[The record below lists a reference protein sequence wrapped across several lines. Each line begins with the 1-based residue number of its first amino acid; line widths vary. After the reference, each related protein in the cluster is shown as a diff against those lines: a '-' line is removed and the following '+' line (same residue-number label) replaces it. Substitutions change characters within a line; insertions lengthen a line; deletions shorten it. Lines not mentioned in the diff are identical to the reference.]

1 MKVRFWSPGGGCST
15 AGDGGV
21 KARETATPQGK
32 VGTHGGGDVDE
43 EGVAVDAHG
52 LQEGVASHLPFGP
65 LPPGQETPQSDGHQ
79 PGVQEDDQ
87 RRYRHCRTAQDG
99 NMTRVV
105 ARHNQ
110 RGSESRTDLGGT
122 AACSG
127 TRGRPVC

>member
-1 MKVRFWSPGGGCST
+1 MFLVTWRWVFSSGGR
-15 AGDGGV
+15 GGV
-21 KARETATPQGK
+21 KATPQGK

-43 EGVAVDAHG
+43 EGVAVDAHR

-87 RRYRHCRTAQDG
+87 RRYRHCRDRTGQDG

-105 ARHNQ
+105 ARRNQ
-110 RGSESRTDLGGT
+110 RGSESSKEQD
-122 AACSG
+122 
-127 TRGRPVC
+127 RPRWNCGL